1 VLVGAIGARAALLI
15 SGAVPLAI
23 GAIALGLATAR
34 RGLQIQ
40 QQIQRRPQHAH
51 HEG

>member
-1 VLVGAIGARAALLI
+1 VLVGAIGARVALLI

-23 GAIALGLATAR
+23 GAIALVLATAR
-34 RGLQIQ
+34 RSLQIQ
-40 QQIQRRPQHAH
+40 TVQRRPLNAH